1 MLRISLDVSPED
13 IAKARKV
20 LDVFESILAGGQP
33 AVAPSVAA
41 PPTPPV
47 AAPAPPV
54 AAPPAAPAMPPPAV
68 GVVPAGGGMAVGVVP
83 AAPPEPVGI
92 DPLSDVGLQSYV
104 TEIVQAGKAQVPQ
117 ILGLLTKHGAS
128 RISELAQARRPAFN
142 ADLKALVQ
150 ATVPF

>member
-33 AVAPSVAA
+33 AVAPSAAA

-47 AAPAPPV
+47 AAPAPPI

-68 GVVPAGGGMAVGVVP
+68 GVP
-83 AAPPEPVGI
+83 AAPTPDLSAI

-128 RISELAQARRPAFN
+128 RISELAQANRAAFH
-142 ADLKALVQ
+142 ADLKGLVQ

>member
-13 IAKARKV
+13 IAKTRKV

-33 AVAPSVAA
+33 AVAPSIAA

-54 AAPPAAPAMPPPAV
+54 AAPPVVPAMPPPAV
-68 GVVPAGGGMAVGVVP
+68 GAPAPP
-83 AAPPEPVGI
+83 AAPAQF

-128 RISELAQARRPAFN
+128 RISELAQANRAAFH
-142 ADLKALVQ
+142 ADLKGLVQ
-150 ATVPF
+150 DTVPF

>member
-68 GVVPAGGGMAVGVVP
+68 GVP
-83 AAPPEPVGI
+83 AAPAPDLSAI

-128 RISELAQARRPAFN
+128 RISELAQANRAAFH
-142 ADLKALVQ
+142 ADLKGLVQ